1 MNSRAMI
8 RRTRGPSEPRTAML
22 DKALDQAVNKAV
34 DQAVE
39 ALRRGGLVV
48 YPTETL
54 YALGADAASPA
65 ALRRLFAAK
74 AREAGKP
81 VALIVADPA
90 MGFAIARSVP
100 AAARRLAEAFWPGPL
115 TLVMPAK
122 AGLPAA
128 LAGADGGV
136 GVRVSSHP
144 IARALARRLGRPI
157 TATSANLAGRPPA
170 TTLEQARAAFNRKVK
185 VYLEGGVLGGSQPST
200 VVAFDREGIKVLRA
214 GAIPRRRLDAALTE
228 AR

>member
-1 MNSRAMI
+1 
-8 RRTRGPSEPRTAML
+8 ML
-22 DKALDQAVNKAV
+22 DKALDQAVDK
-34 DQAVE
+34 AVE
-39 ALRRGGLVV
+39 ALRCGEIVV

-81 VALIVADPA
+81 VALIAADPA
-90 MGFAIARSVP
+90 MGFAIAQDIP
-100 AAARRLAEAFWPGPL
+100 GAARRLAKAFWPGPL

-122 AGLPAA
+122 AGLPES
-128 LAGADGGV
+128 LVGADGGV

-144 IARALARRLGRPI
+144 VARALARRLGRPI
-157 TATSANLAGRPPA
+157 TATSANSAGQPPS
-170 TTLEQARAAFNRKVK
+170 TTIEQARAAFGRKVK
-185 VYLEGGVLGGSQPST
+185 VYLEGDVLGGSPPST
-200 VVAFDREGIKVLRA
+200 VVAFDREAIKVLRT
-214 GAIPRRRLDAALTE
+214 GAIPRRRLEAALTA

>member
-1 MNSRAMI
+1 
-8 RRTRGPSEPRTAML
+8 ML
-22 DKALDQAVNKAV
+22 DKALDQAV
-34 DQAVE
+34 DRAVE
-39 ALRRGGLVV
+39 ALRRGELVV

-81 VALIVADPA
+81 VALIAADPA
-90 MGFAIARSVP
+90 MGFAIARDIP
-100 AAARRLAEAFWPGPL
+100 GAARRLAKAFWPGPL

-122 AGLPAA
+122 AGLPES
-128 LAGADGGV
+128 LVGADGGV

-144 IARALARRLGRPI
+144 IAHALARRLGRPI
-157 TATSANLAGRPPA
+157 TATSANPAGQPPS
-170 TTLEQARAAFNRKVK
+170 TTIEQARAAFGRKVK
-185 VYLEGGVLGGSQPST
+185 VYLEGGELGGSPPST
-200 VVAFDREGIKVLRA
+200 VVAFDREAIKVLRA
-214 GAIPRRRLDAALTE
+214 GAIPRRRLEAALTG